1 MEKFVNNDT
10 KKSLDELIDYIKSSE
25 DYKKVITLKKEID
38 KDTKL
43 KKLISDV
50 KVCQKKYVRSS
61 FDEKI
66 KKELDSKLEKLN
78 TNHLFVTYSYY
89 LDKVND
95 MIKLVKDELNEYFYQ
110 ITNIL

>member
-1 MEKFVNNDT
+1 MNSNT

-25 DYKKVITLKKEID
+25 DYKKVITLKKEIE
-38 KDTKL
+38 KDINL

-50 KVCQKKYVRSS
+50 KICQKKYVRSS
-61 FDEKI
+61 FNEDI
-66 KKELDSKLEKLN
+66 KKELDSKLEELN
-78 TNHLFVTYSYY
+78 ANHLFVTYSYH

-95 MIKLVKDELNEYFYQ
+95 MIKLVKNELNEYFYQ